1 MNTQNAIIDDMTDH
15 PDVNARTDA
24 LLAETWTVLKAMEQ
38 AIPDLY
44 SAEGLYQAFARE
56 FLPVPYL
63 WECRDELAA
72 AVRLQTQLIRGS
84 VILVYPDGRPIPA
97 AERIAAVS
105 PNHPPRSWDPR
116 DL

>member
-15 PDVNARTDA
+15 P
-24 LLAETWTVLKAMEQ
+24 
-38 AIPDLY
+38 
-44 SAEGLYQAFARE
+44 
-56 FLPVPYL
+56 

-84 VILVYPDGRPIPA
+84 VTLVYPDGRPIPA

>member
-24 LLAETWTVLKAMEQ
+24 LLAETRTVLKAMEQ

-44 SAEGLYQAFARE
+44 SAEGLYQAFARG

-63 WECRDELAA
+63 WECRDELAP
-72 AVRLQTQLIRGS
+72 AVRLQTRLIRGS
-84 VILVYPDGRPIPA
+84 VTLVYPDGRPIPA